1 MKITSTNLNGLSLI
15 IILLFV
21 CFSFS
26 SCSKDEN
33 TGPAAKP
40 KTDKK
45 PGGKDDEKTDYFIYE
60 EFGKEFKMKSVSVG
74 SDYTYEEIS
83 AYEDQD
89 QLPRR
94 RVTLQLLPVNTKPGT
109 YEIGDSTGAKVLYSY
124 IEKDPTDPGW
134 NITTRYNYFQRG
146 TITVESHSIRSSYK
160 GTFEFVG
167 YTADRSDSVVVTNGR
182 YYYKLPWLN

>member
-1 MKITSTNLNGLSLI
+1 MKTTSTNLNGLSLI
-15 IILLFV
+15 VIILFV

-45 PGGKDDEKTDYFIYE
+45 PGEKDDEKSDYFIFE
-60 EFGKEFKMKSVSVG
+60 EFGKEYKMETVFVG
-74 SDYTYEEIS
+74 SDDIYEKIY
-83 AYEDQD
+83 AIEDQD

-94 RVTLQLLPVNTKPGT
+94 SVTLQLLPANTKPGT
-109 YEIGDSTGAKVLYSY
+109 YLIGDSTGAKVQYSY
-124 IEKDPTDPGW
+124 IEEDLTDPGW
-134 NITTRYNYFQRG
+134 NTTTRYNYFQRG
-146 TITVESHSIRSSYK
+146 TITVESHSIMSSHK

-182 YYYKLPWLN
+182 YYYELPWLN